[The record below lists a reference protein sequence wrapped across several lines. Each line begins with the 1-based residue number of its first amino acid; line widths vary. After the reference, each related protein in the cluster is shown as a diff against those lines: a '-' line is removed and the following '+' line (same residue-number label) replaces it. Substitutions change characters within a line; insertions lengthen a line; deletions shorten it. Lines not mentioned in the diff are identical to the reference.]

1 MSCSNGISDIE
12 TLGNQTIN
20 SPRTAKT
27 DFMVKMKK
35 EKRKFSD
42 EVDFD
47 LGFFIFF
54 ISEYTK
60 QVPGTQSIF
69 VRTFGCSHNISDSE
83 FMMGLLSDYGYKLV
97 NTVDESDLVLI
108 NSCTVKT
115 PSQDAM
121 MTFNVL

>member
-12 TLGNQTIN
+12 TLGNQQIS
-20 SPRTAKT
+20 SPRENNP
-27 DFMVKMKK
+27 DFSVKMKK
-35 EKRKFSD
+35 PKRKFSD

-47 LGFFIFF
+47 L
-54 ISEYTK
+54 EYTK
-60 QVPGTQSIF
+60 DVPGTQSIF

-97 NTVDESDLVLI
+97 NSVDNSDLVLI

-121 MTFNVL
+121 MT